1 MERITHTV
9 EVDVPVTAAYDQW
22 TQFEEFPRFMEGVEE
37 VVQLGD
43 ERLRWKASIAGV
55 EREWDST
62 IVRQEPDEAIAWDG
76 FGGPNNAGM
85 VQFRPLGPERSAV
98 TVTLEWEPEGVVEKV
113 GDALGIVSG
122 RIEGDLQR
130 FKAFIEE
137 RGMPTGGWRGR
148 IEGGERTDTAG
159 SGTSS
164 GVSGT
169 TADIG

>member
-55 EREWDST
+55 EREWEST

-85 VQFRPLGPERSAV
+85 VQFRPLAPERSAV
-98 TVTLEWEPEGVVEKV
+98 TVTLEWEPEGAVEKV